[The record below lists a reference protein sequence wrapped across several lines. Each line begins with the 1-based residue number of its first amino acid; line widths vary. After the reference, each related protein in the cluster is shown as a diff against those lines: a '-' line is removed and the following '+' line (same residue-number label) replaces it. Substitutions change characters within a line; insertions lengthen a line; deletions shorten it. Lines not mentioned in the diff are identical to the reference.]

1 MPVDPPYSDSW
12 NTPENNPLYP
22 IPIQPMDPDDPLLS
36 EDSPKPAGAYR
47 LDIGMKPVRTR
58 EELRALLSF
67 LGAIQRHIETL
78 ELPNV
83 QVSRTAIANISD
95 KISLDMIDEEFT
107 RAGLREENIIF
118 NRVEDDEVQIL

>member
-1 MPVDPPYSDSW
+1 MPADPPYSDSW

-67 LGAIQRHIETL
+67 LGAIQRHIKTL
-78 ELPNV
+78 NLPNV
-83 QVSRTAIANISD
+83 PIVRTAILNVSD
-95 KISLDMIDEEFT
+95 RIDLSVIDEECSQTQFT
-107 RAGLREENIIF
+107 DDNITF
-118 NRVEDDEVQIL
+118 NMIADDEISSI